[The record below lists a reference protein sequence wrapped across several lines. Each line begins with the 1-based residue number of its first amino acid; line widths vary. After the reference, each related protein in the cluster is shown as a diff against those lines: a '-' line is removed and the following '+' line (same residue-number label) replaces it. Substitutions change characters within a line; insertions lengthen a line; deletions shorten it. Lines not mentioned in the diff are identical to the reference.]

1 MVKRFLGLM
10 VASGVVLSCSLVFAA
25 NCVDC
30 HKSME
35 KVAEKINASGVK
47 SADEL
52 VDYLRNK
59 SSKKVLH
66 KYVKDE
72 DIRRAFFDAKGPVG
86 NDNVKKEGVS
96 QAPRKKKVEGC

>member
-35 KVAEKINASGVK
+35 NVAKKINAIGVK

-72 DIRRAFFDAKGPVG
+72 DIRQAFFDVKG
-86 NDNVKKEGVS
+86 DDSVKKGAAS
-96 QAPRKKKVEGC
+96 QAPKKKKVEGC

>member
-10 VASGVVLSCSLVFAA
+10 VVSGVVLSCSLVFAA

-35 KVAEKINASGVK
+35 NVAKKINATGVK

-66 KYVKDE
+66 KHVKDE
-72 DIRRAFFDAKGPVG
+72 DIRQAFFDVKGHAG
-86 NDNVKKEGVS
+86 NDNVKKEGAS
-96 QAPRKKKVEGC
+96 QAPKKKKVEGC